1 MLYKSFNTLRV
12 DYGNITVKVV
22 QLYTELQ
29 IQKIQSMFFMF
40 F

>member
-1 MLYKSFNTLRV
+1 MLYKSFNTSLV

-29 IQKIQSMFFMF
+29 IQKVQSMFFMF